1 MAQVVVTI
9 AGRTYRMAC
18 EEGQESHIEKLA
30 AHVDSKMAGLKASFG
45 EIGEQRLV
53 TMAALTVADELYE
66 LKARL
71 AALEGRIAALESD
84 ARDAGEAQSA
94 REAFLAEALDGAVVR
109 IETLSRLLTNKA

>member
-18 EEGQESHIEKLA
+18 EEGQESHIESLA
-30 AHVDSKMAGLKASFG
+30 AHVDSKMAGLKSSFG

-53 TMAALTVADELYE
+53 TMAALTVADELFE

-71 AALEGRIAALESD
+71 ATLEARVAALDAETSD
-84 ARDAGEAQSA
+84 VREAQDA
-94 REAFLAEALDGAVVR
+94 REAFMAQALNGAVDR
-109 IETLSRLLTNKA
+109 IEALSRLLTGKG

>member
-18 EEGQESHIEKLA
+18 EEGQESHIESLA

-53 TMAALTVADELYE
+53 TMAALTVTDELFD

-71 AALEGRIAALESD
+71 AALEARVAGLDAD
-84 ARDAGEAQSA
+84 ARDARETQDS
-94 REAFLAEALDGAVVR
+94 REAFLSEALNGAVDR
-109 IETLSRLLTNKA
+109 IEALSRLLTGKA